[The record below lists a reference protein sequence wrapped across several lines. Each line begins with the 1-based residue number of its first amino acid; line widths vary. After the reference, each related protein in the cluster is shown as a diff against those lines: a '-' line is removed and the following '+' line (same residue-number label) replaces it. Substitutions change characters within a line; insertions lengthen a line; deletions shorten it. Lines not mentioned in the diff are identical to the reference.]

1 MENEPFGDYVLQ
13 ELLGRGGM
21 GEVFRAYDTKRK
33 RTVALKRLPA
43 VLARDDT
50 FRRRFRTESE
60 VAARLNDPHVLPIH
74 NFGEIDGRLFI
85 DMRLVAGSDLAALLS
100 RRGPLEPAV
109 AVDVLAQV
117 ASALDAAHRDELVHR
132 DVKPSNVLLVL
143 DEADSEIGFAYL
155 TDFGVAQVG
164 GEDTSLSTTNAVA
177 GTLDYI
183 APERFTSR
191 RAGHRAD
198 IYSLGCVLYEML
210 TGDRPFPV
218 QSLPEALHAHIY
230 LPPPKPS
237 DAVPGV
243 PAGLDAVVARAMAK
257 SPDDRYPTC
266 AAMAADARAALA
278 GRQVEDGVGPAVLP
292 EALIPTADPAPADV
306 RAAAAPSTLPP
317 ASGAEP
323 EDARGIEQDAAGPG
337 LGATPAAAASTG
349 DAAPAPKPA
358 VSPDAPTARPPM
370 APAAPP
376 QPPAPVSPARPRRRP
391 LATAAAALGAAAA
404 ITAAVVVVDYVASP
418 GESRADTVTAEV
430 APAPASVPA
439 APVAAPIPAVD
450 GVFAGRTSNNEIT
463 VAVATRNG
471 QVAAYICDGESVEAW
486 LDGDIQNREVRLR
499 NAKGA
504 VLSGT
509 VTDEAAFGTMTVGG
523 RTLPFSAQLAPAPAG
538 LYEARS
544 ENTRTGWIVLADG
557 SQVGLSQTNGVST
570 PAPALDPATGTAQG
584 PNGPIQAV
592 ALTGAE

>member
-1 MENEPFGDYVLQ
+1 MENEPFGEYVLQ

-43 VLARDDT
+43 ALARDET
-50 FRRRFRTESE
+50 FRKRFRTESE

-85 DMRLVAGSDLAALLS
+85 DMRLVAGSDLAALLT
-100 RRGPLEPAV
+100 RRGPLEPSV
-109 AVDVLAQV
+109 AVDVLTQI

-143 DEADSEIGFAYL
+143 DDDESEIGFAYL

-210 TGDRPFPV
+210 SGDRPFPV

-230 LPPPKPS
+230 LEPPKPS
-237 DAVPGV
+237 EAVGGV

-292 EALIPTADPAPADV
+292 EALIPTAYPAPVAVD
-306 RAAAAPSTLPP
+306 AAPSTLPP
-317 ASGAEP
+317 AAGAEDDGEREP
-323 EDARGIEQDAAGPG
+323 EAAEPAPAAAADPAPSPSAPTA
-337 LGATPAAAASTG
+337 LPPTAPVTPAAA
-349 DAAPAPKPA
+349 PAPG
-358 VSPDAPTARPPM
+358 
-370 APAAPP
+370 AA
-376 QPPAPVSPARPRRRP
+376 ARPRR
-391 LATAAAALGAAAA
+391 
-404 ITAAVVVVDYVASP
+404 
-418 GESRADTVTAEV
+418 
-430 APAPASVPA
+430 
-439 APVAAPIPAVD
+439 
-450 GVFAGRTSNNEIT
+450 
-463 VAVATRNG
+463 
-471 QVAAYICDGESVEAW
+471 
-486 LDGDIQNREVRLR
+486 
-499 NAKGA
+499 
-504 VLSGT
+504 
-509 VTDEAAFGTMTVGG
+509 
-523 RTLPFSAQLAPAPAG
+523 
-538 LYEARS
+538 
-544 ENTRTGWIVLADG
+544 
-557 SQVGLSQTNGVST
+557 
-570 PAPALDPATGTAQG
+570 
-584 PNGPIQAV
+584 
-592 ALTGAE
+592 

>member
-1 MENEPFGDYVLQ
+1 MENEPFGEYVLQ

-43 VLARDDT
+43 VLARDEA
-50 FRRRFRTESE
+50 FRKRFRTESE
-60 VAARLNDPHVLPIH
+60 VAARLTDPHVLPIH

-85 DMRLVAGSDLAALLS
+85 DMRLVNGSDLAAVLS
-100 RRGPLEPAV
+100 RRGALEPAV
-109 AVDVLAQV
+109 AVDVLTQV
-117 ASALDAAHRDELVHR
+117 AAALDAAHRDELVHR
-132 DVKPSNVLLVL
+132 DVKPSNVLLTL
-143 DEADSEIGFAYL
+143 DETEEEIGFAYL

-164 GEDTSLSTTNAVA
+164 GADTSLSTTNAVA

-198 IYSLGCVLYEML
+198 VYSLGCVLYEML

-218 QSLPEALHAHIY
+218 QSLPEAMHAHIY
-230 LPPPKPS
+230 TPPPKPS
-237 DAVPGV
+237 EAVPTV
-243 PAGLDAVVARAMAK
+243 PEGLDAVVARAMAK

-266 AAMAADARAALA
+266 AEMAADARAALA
-278 GRQVEDGVGPAVLP
+278 GRQIGDGVGPAALP
-292 EALIPTADPAPADV
+292 EALVETADPPAV
-306 RAAAAPSTLPP
+306 GAPSTLPP
-317 ASGAEP
+317 AGEGG
-323 EDARGIEQDAAGPG
+323 EDSRAPEQD
-337 LGATPAAAASTG
+337 GAPRPAAAIESVP
-349 DAAPAPKPA
+349 PAQPEPSPGVPPA
-358 VSPDAPTARPPM
+358 EPPT
-370 APAAPP
+370 
-376 QPPAPVSPARPRRRP
+376 PPAPPVEPVTPVPSGRPRRRP

-418 GESRADTVTAEV
+418 GESRADTVASESAPTAPTA
-430 APAPASVPA
+430 APATAPA
-439 APVAAPIPAVD
+439 APVAAPVVPAVD
-450 GVFAGRTSNNEIT
+450 GVFAGRSSGNEIT

-486 LDGDIQNREVRLR
+486 LDGEIQNREVRLR

-504 VLSGT
+504 TLSAT
-509 VTDEAAFGTMTVGG
+509 VTDSAAFGTMTVRG

-544 ENTRTGWIVLADG
+544 GGTRTGWIVLADG

-570 PAPALDPATGTAQG
+570 PAPELDPATGTAQG
-584 PNGPIQAV
+584 PNGPIRAV